1 MRLMRT
7 TALFAATFGLAAI
20 SLGACTGLPD
30 KGFGANG
37 IKVLTGT
44 TAASAT
50 VLPTGNIMISA
61 FKPNSLNNFVYR
73 FDANGTIDA
82 TYANHGV
89 LSLGPGSVLIGHGG
103 RAMLFA
109 SNAQATKV
117 TPYTA
122 AGAIDHGFANGLLS
136 LAPSFSNSGAALSSA
151 GDLYIWSCTS
161 KVLVASC
168 GLHHY
173 NAAGQADTG
182 FLYALPGDN
191 YGYIEGFGLDGGI
204 FVLSYLGR
212 IRATPSHFILT
223 KLTHTGSPDPT
234 FGNHGS
240 IALPADLAVGSVA
253 VTPTGR
259 VTMLVSHGLVTL
271 LFRFTSLGQADR
283 TFGWLGM
290 AGSPYGVNSG
300 PLAVDA
306 YGRVIITSSG
316 SSSLSPLEVA
326 RLQPNGQLDPKF
338 GFAGKVSLSKVG
350 SADL

>member
-1 MRLMRT
+1 
-7 TALFAATFGLAAI
+7 
-20 SLGACTGLPD
+20 
-30 KGFGANG
+30 
-37 IKVLTGT
+37 
-44 TAASAT
+44 
-50 VLPTGNIMISA
+50 MISA
-61 FKPNSLNNFVYR
+61 SKLNSLNNFVYR

-122 AGAIDHGFANGLLS
+122 AGAVDHGFANGLLS

-204 FVLSYLGR
+204 FVLSYSEPSSSRTFPLHPHQAHSHR
-212 IRATPSHFILT
+212 IAGSHFWQPWFDRVASRLGGG
-223 KLTHTGSPDPT
+223 LRCGHANGTGDDAGEPRARHS
-234 FGNHGS
+234 
-240 IALPADLAVGSVA
+240 ALPFHLA
-253 VTPTGR
+253 R
-259 VTMLVSHGLVTL
+259 
-271 LFRFTSLGQADR
+271 
-283 TFGWLGM
+283 
-290 AGSPYGVNSG
+290 
-300 PLAVDA
+300 
-306 YGRVIITSSG
+306 
-316 SSSLSPLEVA
+316 
-326 RLQPNGQLDPKF
+326 
-338 GFAGKVSLSKVG
+338 
-350 SADL
+350 